1 MAKRRLTVWY
11 IRAALGPERSR
22 NRSRFIK
29 EAFTGADFT
38 IMYPDRVRRLGG
50 RARADITIV
59 EGSGGSA
66 LAASIPR
73 FEKRSG
79 FRVFQPNWSRSR
91 RHFKRQRKELQRIHY
106 HLVLPDQRT
115 WLAEWKKAHHRV
127 FFVDRGF
134 DPAVF
139 YPGPEKQ
146 KTRDIVFCGNSQAFG
161 RIHRLEAMAAAFP
174 GRVEWNTKR
183 MYHQEM
189 SEFLRSGRI
198 GWNQILRC
206 SPVGINYRVW
216 EVIGCELLLLCSRS
230 SCVTGVLEDGQQ
242 AVFWD
247 DTDDLLEK
255 AAYYLDHHRERKRI
269 AAAGHVLAM
278 QEHTWAHR
286 GRQIREIIEAHL

>member
-29 EAFTGADFT
+29 EAFAGADFT
-38 IMYPDRVRRLGG
+38 IMYPNRVRRLGSG
-50 RARADITIV
+50 ARAHITIV

-73 FEKRSG
+73 FEERSG
-79 FRVFQPNWSRSR
+79 FRVLQPNWSRSK
-91 RHFKRQRKELQRIHY
+91 RHFKLQRKELQRINY
-106 HLVLPDQRT
+106 HLILPDQRT
-115 WLAEWKKAHHRV
+115 WLANWKEVHPRV

-139 YPGPEKQ
+139 YPRPEEQ
-146 KTRDIVFCGNSQAFG
+146 KTRDIV
-161 RIHRLEAMAAAFP
+161 LEAMAAKFP

-216 EVIGCELLLLCSRS
+216 EVIGSGLLLLCSRS
-230 SCVTGVLEDGQQ
+230 SCVTRVLKDGVH

-247 DTDDLLEK
+247 NTDDLLEK
-255 AAYYLDHHRERKRI
+255 AAYYLEQHEERKRI
-269 AAAGHVLAM
+269 AAAGHALAV